1 MAYFTK
7 SEARAAAASAR
18 GYKAANTVLKE
29 GMEKYTVHDNLMY
42 FFLTQWTMQT
52 WC

>member
-18 GYKAANTVLKE
+18 GYKAANTVLRE
-29 GMEKYTVHDNLMY
+29 GMESYKEQERFRADA
-42 FFLTQWTMQT
+42 
-52 WC
+52 